1 MSLPD
6 SDSGQAKPPDEIPQR
21 ARKLIS
27 IFKINPG
34 PENWDEKAQINL
46 RSPIHSVQPRTSPIN
61 IELLFTILCNNGSNM
76 IVISETFDMNIK
88 RQQIQPETRFLSYL
102 PSQSLLQPLSTCILY
117 EDDDDRETI
126 IVI

>member
-1 MSLPD
+1 
-6 SDSGQAKPPDEIPQR
+6 
-21 ARKLIS
+21 
-27 IFKINPG
+27 
-34 PENWDEKAQINL
+34 
-46 RSPIHSVQPRTSPIN
+46 
-61 IELLFTILCNNGSNM
+61 M